1 MPKNFNTIK
10 RYLSDEEKF
19 EDALFEYNFDRD
31 SQIEPIYI
39 YPEGYHEMTDEE
51 IEHDEIITQKIYEA
65 EMNDDKKEADR
76 LRELLTPIG
85 PMPIID
91 IQKTLEL
98 IPIEDRQYFIDELD
112 RESYEEKII
121 LKCFNCD
128 FEEEAPYDIIEE
140 CWDSGPYP
148 VSYCPHCDK
157 PKFVPID
164 IYNQKK
170 KK

>member
-10 RYLSDEEKF
+10 RYLTDEEKF

-39 YPEGYHEMTDEE
+39 YHEGYHEMTDEE

-112 RESYEEKII
+112 KDSYEEKIL
-121 LKCFNCD
+121 LKCLNCD
-128 FEEEAPYDIIEE
+128 FEEEAAYDIVEE

-148 VSYCPHCDK
+148 ISYCPHCDK
-157 PKFVPID
+157 PKLVPID
-164 IYNQKK
+164 IYNKK
-170 KK
+170 KKK